1 RSQAKA
7 VEVEGGTSVAWQC
20 RPVAIDLGKKNLRRF
35 RTVLWL
41 QQERQGTREV
51 RILNSDAR
59 DIPAMQVFNSVDC
72 SRIDP
77 PSAGGRNDHQHGPLE
92 GPYPFYFLQGQP
104 GSCIGGLRGIQADIY
119 PDRVPDFLVEE
130 SLQLRNS
137 RAGGN
142 EFAPGP
148 AKAGP
153 V

>member
-1 RSQAKA
+1 RAPGLAPERRPAPQGAIEDVANDVVNIEGAVGVQRSQAKA

-77 PSAGGRNDHQHGPLE
+77 PSAGGRNDHQHGSLE
-92 GPYPFYFLQGQP
+92 GPYPF
-104 GSCIGGLRGIQADIY
+104 
-119 PDRVPDFLVEE
+119 
-130 SLQLRNS
+130 
-137 RAGGN
+137 
-142 EFAPGP
+142 
-148 AKAGP
+148 
-153 V
+153 